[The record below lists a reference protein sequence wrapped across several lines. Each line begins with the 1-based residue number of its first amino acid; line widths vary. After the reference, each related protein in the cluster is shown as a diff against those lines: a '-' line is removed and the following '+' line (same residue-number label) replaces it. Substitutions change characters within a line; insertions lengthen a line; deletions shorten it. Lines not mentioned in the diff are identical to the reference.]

1 MRILFM
7 LTLTSLVRHFDSV
20 ILTLAGRG
28 HEVRIATPGH
38 ETNWPLPEAMAGRV
52 AQVTCPDSRSDG
64 WKTAAPLLR
73 LLADYQRYLEP
84 PFLDADKLR
93 ARARG
98 ELIHALT
105 GQRASHLAGRCP
117 ACQARIADEALARV
131 LLPGEARMPD
141 FKRWLRLT
149 EAAIPSDPA
158 FDRFLSAE
166 RPDVVLVTPLV
177 GFGSEQADWVKSART
192 LRIPVGFPVFSWDN
206 LTTKGLVHEQPDA
219 VFVWNE
225 VQQREAVA
233 YHDVPPERIVITGAP
248 RFDAF
253 CRLTPKRDRAGF
265 CEKYGLRADRP
276 IVAYLCSSDFVAE
289 REAAFVA
296 TWIDEVRRDPAL
308 AECNIV
314 IRPHPRSEVQW
325 SEADLGAW
333 PHVAVTMPKTMN
345 ADRLLYDTLFHS
357 AAVVGLN
364 TSAQIEAALLGK
376 PVLTLLAPGFERGQQ
391 GTLHFRYL
399 LESDGGFV
407 QVAEDM
413 AAHRAQLR
421 VAVEGRHDGAAT
433 RAFVERFV
441 RPAGID
447 RPATPVVADAIER
460 LGRRGGLASAFRRW
474 RQPRQAMSA

>member
-7 LTLTSLVRHFDSV
+7 LTLTSLVRHFESV
-20 ILTLAGRG
+20 MLTLASRG

-52 AQVTCPDSRSDG
+52 PQVTCPDARTDR
-64 WKTAAPLLR
+64 WKTAAPLMR

-84 PFLDADKLR
+84 PFLDAGKLR
-93 ARARG
+93 DRARG
-98 ELIHALT
+98 ELAQALT
-105 GQRASHLAGRCP
+105 GQRAAHLTARCP
-117 ACQARIADEALARV
+117 LCQAKIVDDALARV
-131 LLPGEARMPD
+131 LLPGGRRLQD
-141 FKRWLRLT
+141 VKQWLRLT
-149 EAAIPSDPA
+149 EASIPSDPA
-158 FDRFLSAE
+158 FDRFLAAE

-177 GFGSEQADWVKSART
+177 GFGSEQADWVKSARA
-192 LRIPVGFPVFSWDN
+192 LRIPIGFPVFSWDN
-206 LTTKGLVHEQPDA
+206 LTTKGLIHEQPDR

-225 VQQREAVA
+225 VQQREAID
-233 YHDVPPERIVITGAP
+233 YHGVPAENIVITGAP

-276 IVAYLCSSDFVAE
+276 IVTYLCSSDFVAE
-289 REAAFVA
+289 REAEFVA
-296 TWIDEVRRDPAL
+296 TWIGEVRRDPAL
-308 AECNIV
+308 AGCNIV
-314 IRPHPRSEVQW
+314 VRPHPRSEVQW
-325 SEADLGAW
+325 SQVDLGAW

-345 ADRLLYDTLFHS
+345 ADRLLYDTLYHS
-357 AAVVGLN
+357 VAVVGLN

-407 QVAEDM
+407 QVGEDLS
-413 AAHRAQLR
+413 AHRAQLR
-421 VAVEGRHDGAAT
+421 AAVEGRHDGAAT

-441 RPAGID
+441 RPGGID
-447 RPATPVVADAIER
+447 RPATPLLADAIER
-460 LGRRGGLASAFRRW
+460 LAPGRFASVLTRW
-474 RQPRQAMSA
+474 RQRQAVSA